1 MQKLIDFAT
10 QYWSEIVYFLTS
22 LLSYFFIML
31 YKHSTKNL
39 NLSLKTTFTENSAA
53 YAEAAKLYEQRMEYA
68 VKQARKEYADAIEL
82 CKKYE
87 ARVEKLERVLEDFL
101 GGEE

>member
-1 MQKLIDFAT
+1 
-10 QYWSEIVYFLTS
+10 
-22 LLSYFFIML
+22 
-31 YKHSTKNL
+31 
-39 NLSLKTTFTENSAA
+39 
-53 YAEAAKLYEQRMEYA
+53 MEYA

-87 ARVEKLERVLEDFL
+87 ARVEKLERILEDFL